1 MYFNFALTS
10 LIEIPAHFLAIDN
23 CERIGRKKT
32 VIIYMIL
39 GGIACVVVSLI
50 PAGTERTDFIV
61 GRVIGGMLGK
71 GFITVSYG
79 AIVVW
84 STELFPTIVRNS
96 GMAITYVSTC
106 LGSAAAPFVLELDRI
121 HPILPFGLMGGLAVV
136 AALLGL
142 LLPETRGR
150 PTAEVF
156 ESKNSEKA
164 TETIILNRNIED
176 QNEKIS

>member
-1 MYFNFALTS
+1 
-10 LIEIPAHFLAIDN
+10 
-23 CERIGRKKT
+23 
-32 VIIYMIL
+32 MIL

-71 GFITVSYG
+71 GFITVSYD
-79 AIVVW
+79 AVIVW

-96 GMAITYVSTC
+96 GIAIVYVAAC

-121 HPILPFGLMGGLAVV
+121 NPILPFGLMGGLAIV

-164 TETIILNRNIED
+164 TEMNNLKGNIED
-176 QNEKIS
+176 QNEKDLLMI